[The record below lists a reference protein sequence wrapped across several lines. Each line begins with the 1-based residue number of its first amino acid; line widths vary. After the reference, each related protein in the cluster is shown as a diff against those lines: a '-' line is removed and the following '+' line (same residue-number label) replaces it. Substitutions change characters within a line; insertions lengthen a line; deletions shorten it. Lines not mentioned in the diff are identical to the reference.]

1 MCIRG
6 AFIST
11 ILAGVFYLIILFAY
25 KLMGKREISQ
35 LGIFDV
41 VINLIIA
48 DVAATGIVEEKYWLD
63 SLGGL
68 AVLVMLQI
76 LVAKL
81 QLRFPTLR
89 KRMDGESSLII
100 ANGQIDYDELKKI
113 RIQLDELMMLLRQ
126 SQVSSV
132 EVVQYALIEA
142 NGKLSVY
149 TIDNPTKVFPLP
161 LIISSQIKTQAIDA
175 LKITEDWVL
184 EELTKNEAPDLKLI
198 KYMFYEGNDF
208 IIHTKTD
215 IVRITVTPPKTL
227 KEVHLY

>member
-1 MCIRG
+1 
-6 AFIST
+6 
-11 ILAGVFYLIILFAY
+11 
-25 KLMGKREISQ
+25 MGKREISQ
-35 LGIFDV
+35 LGIFDL

-48 DVAATGIVEEKYWLD
+48 DVAATGIVEENYWLD

-68 AVLVMLQI
+68 AVLVILQI

-81 QLRFPTLR
+81 QLKYPTLR

-100 ANGQIDYDELKKI
+100 TNGEINYDELTKI

-126 SQVSSV
+126 AQVSSV

-142 NGKLSVY
+142 NGKLSIY
-149 TIDNPTKVFPLP
+149 TTDNPTKVFPLP
-161 LIISSQIKTQAIDA
+161 LIISSQIKTQAILA
-175 LKITEDWVL
+175 LGITEDWVL
-184 EELTKNEAPDLKLI
+184 EELIKSGAPDLKSI
-198 KYMFYEGNDF
+198 KYMFYEGNMF

-215 IVRITVTPPKTL
+215 IVKFSVNPPKAL